1 MASVTSAL
9 QQLEKQIQG
18 KPYDG
23 EAHEVLKKVISEL
36 KSLQDKQNQQKGAA
50 EKGLAQ
56 LNRDLEEAIKLKAEL
71 KALETRRENLK
82 TLADLFRAQGFVN
95 FVSTM
100 YLQNLIF
107 AANDRFYRLTR
118 QQLKLELDPENNFRI
133 RDYLN
138 EGQWRNVKT
147 LSGGQTFQASLC
159 LALAL
164 ADNVQQ
170 LNQSGQNF
178 FFLDEGFGTLDR
190 ESLEQVFETLKSLRK
205 ENRIVGVISHVEDL
219 QQEMNT
225 WLRITRDEEHGSIV
239 STSWS

>member
-1 MASVTSAL
+1 MKIL
-9 QQLEKQIQG
+9 LDK
-18 KPYDG
+18 
-23 EAHEVLKKVISEL
+23 LKE
-36 KSLQDKQNQQKGAA
+36 QKGATENA
-50 EKGLAQ
+50 LSHLKH
-56 LNRDLEEAIKLKAEL
+56 NLEESVKLKAEL
-71 KALETRRENLK
+71 EIMETRRENLK
-82 TLADLFRAQGFVN
+82 TFSDLFRAQGFVN
-95 FVSTM
+95 FVSTI
-100 YLQNLIF
+100 YLQNLVT

-118 QQLKLELDPENNFRI
+118 QQLKLELDAENNFRI

-138 EGQWRNVKT
+138 EGQWRSVKT

-164 ADNVQQ
+164 ADNIQQ

-219 QQEMNT
+219 QQEIGA
-225 WLRITRDEEHGSIV
+225 WLKVTRDDENGSSIT
-239 STSWS
+239 TSWS